1 MLHGR
6 DRAEEPRVGQKSPT
20 PTTARTST
28 TTTGT
33 GTGTVGTTTAN
44 SRPGTA
50 ATPPSPP
57 ASPTKNVRS
66 GSTSTKISSTPASP
80 PASATPV
87 PSKHHHGTRHNST
100 VNALAPSGSS
110 ASSVSSLRVAPK
122 SPGMTSNNTTPSSQQ
137 PPQQDPSSPSSA
149 SARQPADTAH
159 PARRASSSSSTTAP
173 STTTASSAKSG
184 SFLSRFSLP
193 LPRSARIRNIVD
205 FYVHTREPHKI
216 YTAGDHVRGSV
227 CLTVVKTVR
236 ITHLTVALSGYVHV
250 VKDPRTRS
258 RAALANAVSLLPNGV
273 SERPVYHGNGFAS
286 IFQDEQVLSGD
297 GKLEPGKYEFGFD
310 LVFPSKGLPSSI
322 DFERGTISYVVSST
336 LTRPIAIAP
345 TTTCE
350 TKIMLNN
357 KVDIGHCAPPQPR
370 VIYIE
375 PQAKKKRRKQSTG
388 LDKSVAPS
396 ADLSDISA
404 ESGHESAVLDGM
416 TVRERSIDNDMRSEI
431 SGESERSVSTGGLSR
446 AHLAQVASAKQ
457 QVVDDKTI
465 TAKIGLTRGG
475 YLPGDTVT
483 VRVDIQ
489 HIKYIKSMNGVIV
502 TLFRQGK
509 IDSSPNPDMFNNTL
523 SKQERRRMQRE
534 DVPKSKTRLGGL
546 TLSSANSTSMFR
558 KDLDQA
564 TAPIIINPATLQ
576 ASIPVSVKLPGE
588 CFPTIKGVPGDMM
601 RFSYQVEVVVDL
613 GGKLSN
619 QFKGSQ
625 ESSHGHGH
633 GIGQEGSMMYD
644 NSSFSSR
651 RPATGIT
658 DTSAIKRESGVINVT
673 LETQIGTDDSTR
685 GRARQRVSPSS
696 RTVRTTASE
705 DDDYHRNAE
714 FSHVDDSHWATTPHA
729 NSDGYFPIQRG
740 QQGVPSYSTP
750 ATPSGPSQPYPYAVH
765 GESSSSVPAYEAP
778 PPQLPDQ
785 RGLSEKERVR
795 EAETRLLPSAPPAGP
810 SAVGPS
816 APPADDDED
825 DIYDADDTPRM
836 PHAGPSSPL
845 SEIGPSA
852 PTEDDL
858 TALPVHPPTEDKQ
871 ELERRR
877 LLNEASAP
885 PEMPD
890 ELTRTSSRD
899 TATVAGPSAPVLN
912 EEDEHDAQPGLPS
925 QGHQEQLPAYER

>member
-1 MLHGR
+1 MG
-6 DRAEEPRVGQKSPT
+6 
-20 PTTARTST
+20 
-28 TTTGT
+28 
-33 GTGTVGTTTAN
+33 
-44 SRPGTA
+44 
-50 ATPPSPP
+50 
-57 ASPTKNVRS
+57 
-66 GSTSTKISSTPASP
+66 
-80 PASATPV
+80 
-87 PSKHHHGTRHNST
+87 
-100 VNALAPSGSS
+100 
-110 ASSVSSLRVAPK
+110 
-122 SPGMTSNNTTPSSQQ
+122 SNNTSPSSQQ
-137 PPQQDPSSPSSA
+137 PPHQDPSSPDSA

-159 PARRASSSSSTTAP
+159 PARRASGSSSTAP
-173 STTTASSAKSG
+173 STTTASSSKSG
-184 SFLSRFSLP
+184 SFLSRFS
-193 LPRSARIRNIVD
+193 RSARIRNIVD
-205 FYVHTREPHKI
+205 FYVHTHEPHKI

-258 RAALANAVSLLPNGV
+258 RAALANAVSLLPKGV
-273 SERPVYHGNGFAS
+273 SERPAYHGNGFAS
-286 IFQDEQVLSGD
+286 IFQDELVLSGD
-297 GKLEPGKYEFGFD
+297 GKLEPGKYEFLFD

-322 DFERGTISYVVSST
+322 DFERGTISYVISST

-370 VIYIE
+370 IIYIE
-375 PQAKKKRRKQSTG
+375 PQAKKKRRKRSTG
-388 LDKSVAPS
+388 LDKSIAPS
-396 ADLSDISA
+396 AELSDMST
-404 ESGHESAVLDGM
+404 ESGHESAVLDDM

-431 SGESERSVSTGGLSR
+431 SGESGRSVSTGGLSR

-509 IDSSPNPDMFNNTL
+509 IDSSPNPDMFNKPL
-523 SKQERRRMQRE
+523 SKQERRQMQRE

-625 ESSHGHGH
+625 ESSHGHG
-633 GIGQEGSMMYD
+633 IGQEGSTMYD

-658 DTSAIKRESGVINVT
+658 DTSAIKRERGVINVT

-705 DDDYHRNAE
+705 DDDYRNAE
-714 FSHVDDSHWATTPHA
+714 FSHVDESHWATPNA
-729 NSDGYFPIQRG
+729 NGNPSDGYFPMQRQ
-740 QQGVPSYSTP
+740 QQGVPSYPTP
-750 ATPSGPSQPYPYAVH
+750 ATPSGPSQPYPYTVH

-785 RGLSEKERVR
+785 RELSEKERVR

-810 SAVGPS
+810 SADGPS
-816 APPADDDED
+816 APPADEDED

-858 TALPVHPPTEDKQ
+858 TALPIHPPTEDKQ
-871 ELERRR
+871 EMERRR

-890 ELTRTSSRD
+890 ELTRASRRD

-912 EEDEHDAQPGLPS
+912 EEDEHDAQPGPS
-925 QGHQEQLPAYER
+925 SRGHQEQLPAYER